1 VDGFDLLR
9 GVKWGLLALMVG
21 AILSAM
27 ILLLLSGGD
36 RLPQI
41 EAPIAVTNQQANVDR
56 PVIIE
61 RKAGKV
67 VWRLKAKKA
76 EQELG
81 GSMHLVAPELELY
94 SEDNMSIPVA
104 ARDAWFNPL
113 TKSVNFKGGVVV
125 RYGEWTLYAEDVSYK
140 HASDILSIPGDF
152 RIESKL
158 TKARGKGLTAW
169 RGERHVR
176 VESSSWIE
184 DRHPYK
190 MQVEP

>member
-1 VDGFDLLR
+1 
-9 GVKWGLLALMVG
+9 MIG
-21 AILSAM
+21 AILLTM
-27 ILLLLSGGD
+27 ILLLRSGGD
-36 RLPQI
+36 RPLQLD
-41 EAPIAVTNQQANVDR
+41 APKVVENQQANVDR

-76 EQELG
+76 EQDLG
-81 GSMHLVAPELELY
+81 GSMHLLAPELELY
-94 SEDNMSIPVA
+94 SENNVSIPVA

-113 TKSVNFKGGVVV
+113 TKSINFKGGVVV
-125 RYGEWTLYAEDVSYK
+125 RYGEWTLYAEEVSYK
-140 HASDILSIPGDF
+140 HASDILHIPGDF

-176 VESSSWIE
+176 VESGSWIE

-190 MQVEP
+190 MQVMP